1 MNAKRFSPAETPAGE
16 FLAIPKKIIGAEVQR
31 EPSRSDKRSET
42 LEHRAAVLEPA
53 VPDLARLRPA
63 ELVGQIVVAHPL
75 DSGPIFQ

>member
-53 VPDLARLRPA
+53 APDLSCLRPA
-63 ELVGQIVVAHPL
+63 EWIGQVVVAHLL
-75 DSGPIFQ
+75 DSDAVFR